1 MDYHLK
7 TSKNINKDQ
16 KNPDL
21 SLSIHFLQKKKK
33 KSLSIQSTCPIITP
47 SPSFISDLELRNLL
61 FGNITIHSCPYTQV
75 FHLQKHETLACIVRR
90 NSMMGLIS

>member
-1 MDYHLK
+1 MGYHLK

-21 SLSIHFLQKKKK
+21 SLSIE
-33 KSLSIQSTCPIITP
+33 STCPIITS
-47 SPSFISDLELRNLL
+47 SPSFTSDLELWNLL
-61 FGNITIHSCPYTQV
+61 FGNITIHSCPYTKV

-90 NSMMGLIS
+90 NSLMGLIS